1 MVQILKIHVN
11 SITADE
17 IFIGEEGFGHTKL
30 SHKSL
35 LFETLDTFT
44 V

>member
-1 MVQILKIHVN
+1 MLMN
-11 SITADE
+11 SITAYE
-17 IFIGEEGFGHTKL
+17 IFTDEEGFGHTEL

>member
-1 MVQILKIHVN
+1 MLMN
-11 SITADE
+11 SIIVYE
-17 IFIGEEGFGHTKL
+17 IFIDEEGFGHTKL

-35 LFETLDTFT
+35 PFETLDTLT

>member
-1 MVQILKIHVN
+1 MLMN
-11 SITADE
+11 SIAVYEVFLDE
-17 IFIGEEGFGHTKL
+17 EDFGHTKL

>member
-1 MVQILKIHVN
+1 MVHILKINVN
-11 SITADE
+11 ELLYMS
-17 IFIGEEGFGHTKL
+17 FIDEEGFGHTKL

-35 LFETLDTFT
+35 PFESLDTFT

>member
-1 MVQILKIHVN
+1 MLIN
-11 SITADE
+11 SITVYE
-17 IFIGEEGFGHTKL
+17 IFINEEGFGHTKL

>member
-1 MVQILKIHVN
+1 MLMN
-11 SITADE
+11 SITGHE
-17 IFIGEEGFGHTKL
+17 IFIDEEGFGYTKL

>member
-1 MVQILKIHVN
+1 MLMN
-11 SITADE
+11 SITAYE
-17 IFIGEEGFGHTKL
+17 VFIDEEGFGHTKL

>member
-1 MVQILKIHVN
+1 MLMN
-11 SITADE
+11 SITAYE
-17 IFIGEEGFGHTKL
+17 IFTDEGFGHTEL